1 MDSTSNP
8 QHENLKAPAAATIQ
22 SRLILRTGVIFCLAM
37 VAALWGSSQKNRLGL
52 TVEFVEYADTA
63 RAIAESHGFS
73 SRSISPSSLSIV
85 DTNEIS
91 QEGGY
96 WPQTYRHPGFAY
108 ALSIFFRLFGSS
120 DSVFVF
126 ALAFFF
132 ALWVCAAHLV
142 IHRLYGTRTSILAS
156 LLLLLNPVFIRFF
169 VPGGYA
175 AFLFGAIALLF
186 LYLSARILSRAPS
199 FRLAEFILLG
209 SIAGLGWHVRYNFSL
224 FLLLFVLVAFTLFPR
239 TKTFMLSLLGA
250 AGAFFIVTLPFRVW
264 QELNFGSA
272 KDPASIW
279 NLMDG
284 LTGSRPWMQY
294 KVWQLSDLLTPER
307 LMYLFTDKFP
317 YFVEQTIRHFP
328 TYLQYL
334 PFVPF
339 FIVGIFFMPT
349 KELTKRFFLFGL
361 FSLVT
366 MAFILSFFRHEVW
379 IVDNPADLHIL
390 SSRYF
395 IWFAPIFLAA
405 SIHGLHALISARPQ
419 MKRTPIW
426 VLMLALQLFIWQPL
440 YASDSRLYADI
451 QLPMEARPV
460 FSVIQDAQEQGRLD
474 PDSILLS
481 NIGAHISWYAGQTTL
496 GLPDEP
502 TDLEAIQRKHTF
514 AGFHFT
520 RSSIGEPHNAPKW
533 SALIQNQDQMSA
545 FLKANQFELL
555 FADEHDLLFVKSTK
569 GKQPSSRESHLSD
582 NPGAQVQPTDA
593 SRNQNKAQENQIDA
607 GPSVN
612 TE

>member
-1 MDSTSNP
+1 MNTPAEPKDE
-8 QHENLKAPAAATIQ
+8 QAKATPAFS
-22 SRLILRTGVIFCLAM
+22 SRRDLGLRSLAFF
-37 VAALWGSSQKNRLGL
+37 VLALVTALWGSDQDTRIGL

-63 RAIAESHGFS
+63 RAVAESHGFS

-85 DTNEIS
+85 DTNNIS
-91 QEGGY
+91 QEDGY

-142 IHRLYGTRTSILAS
+142 IHRLYGTRTSILTS

-175 AFLFGAIALLF
+175 AFLFGTVVLVF

-199 FRLAEFILLG
+199 FRLTEFILLG

-239 TKTFMLSLLGA
+239 TKELMLSLLGA
-250 AGAFFIVTLPFRVW
+250 AGAFFVATLPFRVW
-264 QELNFGSA
+264 QELSFGSA

-339 FIVGIFFMPT
+339 FIIGIFFMPT

-379 IVDNPADLHIL
+379 IVNNPADLHIL

-405 SIHGLHALISARPQ
+405 SIHGLHALVSARPQ

-440 YASDSRLYADI
+440 YAPDSRLYADI
-451 QLPMEARPV
+451 QLPMESKPV
-460 FSVIQDAQEQGRLD
+460 FGVIQDAQKQGRLD
-474 PDSILLS
+474 PDAILLS
-481 NIGAHISWYAGQTTL
+481 NIPAHISWYAGQTTL

-502 TDLEAIQRKHTF
+502 KDLEAIQRKHTF
-514 AGFHFT
+514 SGFHFT

-545 FLKANQFELL
+545 FLKANQFELI
-555 FADEHDLLFVKSTK
+555 FADEHDLLFVKNAK
-569 GKQPSSRESHLSD
+569 GKQPSSRGSHLSG
-582 NPGAQVQPTDA
+582 NPDAQEQPIDA
-593 SRNQNKAQENQIDA
+593 SLNQNKVQEYPIDA
-607 GPSVN
+607 GPSVDA
-612 TE
+612 E